1 MYKLLSGAK
10 SVKQYRGDE
19 NLPEAKKGMKNCGCK
34 HSRSKYKYQEGD
46 RDVSADLMEYGKVM
60 NPSKKIEENENL
72 DYYIDYNLPKNL
84 KPSATKT
91 VKKNIVTKKDTV
103 PTRTTI
109 KKDTTPVQK
118 KTYPTVS
125 GEKKV
130 YIEKTPVNKVRN
142 TPATMDR
149 AKEYFDNYGG
159 EGVFPGNKKYQL
171 VDGKMIITK
180 RERWGKKNLG
190 YDWEDLSDSEKDKV
204 TNMYKERRR
213 DNLQKEIDI
222 MNKSSKYR
230 KPTEGESIRTFLKGQ
245 ETKELNDIRA
255 NVKKITSAIEGKSP
269 YKYGTG
275 ALMIPEGS
283 AIVTANGGKN
293 KQAIAAYK
301 KGNYKLLNK
310 IIDDMPEDRVSKKQA
325 GDKDLIARYKTLG
338 ELTGPLS
345 EEQAKE
351 FAELKNKLSETTY
364 DLYDDKRI
372 AEKFG
377 QKYDVDK
384 AKNRSSLKGGKLTL
398 KEDPTN
404 VKHRNRLRTDPKF
417 FQEELKKGN
426 VTIDKDGNIA
436 YKSVGKSAP
445 NKMEFLGTSKT
456 GTLPTLDTSPKLTT
470 VPQETTVP
478 AGTEKGKENSFAS
491 NKRGGNFL
499 QNIPSLAEIAA
510 RASILG
516 QGIEGVPENY
526 LRLGRYNYT
535 SQLPATLREIQLA
548 EQAGRETARDMVAG
562 DAGRYLAQAGNLS
575 AARMKVANE
584 AVIQD
589 TLARQD
595 ILNKNVDLG
604 NVESQTNRALKDQ
617 YAALRAQARANYN
630 EQLVGLGQRVDSA
643 FETGREMANQREM
656 DERRLNLLKT
666 GNYKMDSEG
675 NIIFVGKNG
684 AKKLKTYKRK

>member
-34 HSRSKYKYQEGD
+34 HSRSKYKYQEGN
-46 RDVSADLMEYGKVM
+46 RDVAADLMEFGKVM
-60 NPSKKIEENENL
+60 TPVKKGEENENL

-84 KPSATKT
+84 KPSTTKT
-91 VKKNIVTKKDTV
+91 FKKDTSITKRKTSPEV
-103 PTRTTI
+103 GGS
-109 KKDTTPVQK
+109 KKIF
-118 KTYPTVS
+118 
-125 GEKKV
+125 
-130 YIEKTPVNKVRN
+130 IERKPVNVI
-142 TPATMDR
+142 PAQKPITNR
-149 AKEYFDNYGG
+149 AKEYYNNYAGYGEDNL
-159 EGVFPGNKKYQL
+159 FPENKK
-171 VDGKMIITK
+171 VSITDSK
-180 RERWGKKNLG
+180 FSSVKNQRWGKGKLN
-190 YDWEDLSDSEKDKV
+190 YDWEDLS
-204 TNMYKERRR
+204 NKERNDVLHLYKSDRKKA
-213 DNLQKEIDI
+213 LEKEINI
-222 MNKSSKYR
+222 INSSSKYR
-230 KPTEGESIRTFLKGQ
+230 KPIIEESDGAFINRIKNKEKNEILAN
-245 ETKELNDIRA
+245 TKNFMESMKN
-255 NVKKITSAIEGKSP
+255 KYK

-310 IIDDMPEDRVSKKQA
+310 IIEDMPEDKVSKKQA
-325 GDKDLIARYKTLG
+325 GDKDLVARYKYLG

-384 AKNRSSLKGGKLTL
+384 AKWKSSLKGGKLTL

-404 VKHRNRLRTDPKF
+404 IKHRNRLRTDPKF
-417 FQEELKKGN
+417 FQEQLKKGN

-436 YKSVGKSAP
+436 YKSIGGAAP
-445 NKMEFLGTSKT
+445 GKMEFLGTTKT
-456 GTLPTLDTSPKLTT
+456 GTLPTLDTSLKSSTT
-470 VPQETTVP
+470 PLEETTT
-478 AGTEKGKENSFAS
+478 GTEDKTKGDIFAS
-491 NKRGGNFL
+491 NKRKGNFL

-510 RASILG
+510 RTSILG

-526 LRLGRYNYT
+526 LKLGRYDYA
-535 SQLPATLREIQLA
+535 SQLPKTLREIQLA
-548 EQAGRETARDMVAG
+548 EQTGRETARDMLAG
-562 DAGRYLAQAGNLS
+562 DAGRYLERAGSLS
-575 AARMKVANE
+575 AASMKAANE

-604 NVESQTNRALKDQ
+604 NVEFQTNRALKDQ

-630 EQLVGLGQRVDSA
+630 EQLIGLGQRIDSA

-666 GNYKMDSEG
+666 GNYKMDPQG
-675 NIIFVGKNG
+675 NVIFVGKNG